1 MALFLA
7 KKSDRISHITERLFH
22 TEMGCVIISAIFG
35 VALAFMFQRVCKG
48 NNCIVVKN
56 PPQEEIE
63 KYVYQNDGICYKYK
77 VKIVD
82 CNT

>member
-1 MALFLA
+1 MAMFLA
-7 KKSDRISHITERLFH
+7 KRGNKISHMTERLFH

-48 NNCIVVKN
+48 TECVVVKN
-56 PPQEEIE
+56 PPQDEID
-63 KYVYQNDGICYKYK
+63 KYVYQNDGICYKYN

-82 CNT
+82 CTK